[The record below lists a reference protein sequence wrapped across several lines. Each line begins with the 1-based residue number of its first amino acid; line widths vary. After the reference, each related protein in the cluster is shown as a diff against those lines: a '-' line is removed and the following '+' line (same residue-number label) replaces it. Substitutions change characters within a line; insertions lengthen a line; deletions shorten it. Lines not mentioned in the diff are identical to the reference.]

1 MTTKE
6 RIAEGERLRDIGMA
20 LAASRRPDRVTI
32 GRWSLA
38 VALLKSPTSTG
49 TIDDATPPGE
59 LDAGYP
65 DGGRWRGTVTRSMIA
80 DGYAEIVGTTRS
92 VRPSRH
98 RGYIA
103 VLRVKDR
110 PALLLFVERMAAAF
124 QDKTTPPVAA
134 DGVALI
140 APKPKLSEGK
150 DHDTII

>member
-1 MTTKE
+1 MPLKE

-38 VALLKSPTSTG
+38 VALLKSPTSTA
-49 TIDDATPPGE
+49 TIDDATPAGE
-59 LDAGYP
+59 LDAGYV

-80 DGYAEIVGTTRS
+80 DGYAEMVGTTRS

-110 PALLLFVERMAAAF
+110 AALLSYVERMAAAF
-124 QDKTTPPVAA
+124 QFQDETTPPVAA
-134 DGVALI
+134 DGVAN
-140 APKPKLSEGK
+140 
-150 DHDTII
+150 DDTNTTLLGE